1 MCDNYLLYNKPI
13 VYQITLEKFSGPL
26 ETLLNL
32 VEEQKLSIGEIS
44 LSRVA
49 EQYIA
54 YLKSLEDMPK
64 EELAAFL
71 VIASTLMLIKSRSLI
86 PGIKLTEEEEG
97 DIKELEMRL
106 KTYKFFKEL
115 SAHLKDLNRA
125 NRHLFG
131 REAYAG
137 MSAVFFPPDGLVPT
151 MLKRVLDEILQALP
165 KKEVLPEESIF
176 KIVSLEDRM
185 AELKERLEGFMEFT
199 FDEFKKQSKEKVD
212 VIVSFLAMLELI
224 KQGFM
229 IFEQKKLFGS
239 IELKKHE

>member
-1 MCDNYLLYNKPI
+1 MP
-13 VYQITLEKFSGPL
+13 YQITLEKFSGPL
-26 ETLLNL
+26 EILLNL
-32 VEEQKLSIGEIS
+32 VEEQKLSINEIS
-44 LSRVA
+44 LSGVA

-54 YLKSLEDMPK
+54 YLKSLEEMPK

-71 VIASTLMLIKSRSLI
+71 VVATTLMLIKSRSLL
-86 PGIKLTEEEEG
+86 PNLQLTEEEET
-97 DIKELEMRL
+97 DVKELERRL

-115 SAHLKDLNRA
+115 SNYIKELNKE

-137 MSAVFFPPDGLVPT
+137 MSAVFFPPEGLTPAI
-151 MLKRVLDEILQALP
+151 LKKILGEVLETIPQ
-165 KKEVLPEESIF
+165 KEVLPKESIL
-176 KIVSLEDRM
+176 KTVSLEDKM
-185 AELKERLEGFMEFT
+185 TELKERLLRFIQFT
-199 FDEFKKQSKEKVD
+199 FDKGGDQTE

-224 KQGFM
+224 KQGFA